1 MLRICKV
8 QVISISRCLAYKQM
22 LSMLSREMKS
32 AAIIDF
38 VHVLHM
44 KNGKAVDT
52 MQALR
57 LAPCLDQC
65 FNGAC

>member
-1 MLRICKV
+1 MLTICKV
-8 QVISISRCLAYKQM
+8 QVISISRFLTRQTEM

-38 VHVLHM
+38 VHVLHI

-65 FNGAC
+65 FNGA